1 VYQLAAYSA
10 SEGMDL
16 SDDLELRKEW
26 PLIERLRRG
35 DNRAAEEM
43 VREHAGWML
52 TVARNYVRDDALA
65 EDCVQEAFFNAFR
78 KIGDFD
84 GRCALKSWLH
94 RIVVNAALTKLR
106 SLKRDNNHS
115 IEEFMP
121 EFDENGCRIEP
132 HWYTSDMMTPAD
144 ILERNDLR
152 AFVISKI
159 DKLPEQYRVV
169 VLLKDIEELS
179 TAEVA
184 AMLNVD
190 EGNVRVRLHRARS
203 ALKKLIEPLLRKDF
217 QE

>member
-1 VYQLAAYSA
+1 VQQLAVYSGSKRTA
-10 SEGMDL
+10 L
-16 SDDLELRKEW
+16 SDDLELREEW
-26 PLIERLRRG
+26 TLIVRLREG
-35 DNRAAEEM
+35 DNRAAEKI

-65 EDCVQEAFFNAFR
+65 EDCVQEAFLNAFR
-78 KIGDFD
+78 TIGDFD
-84 GRCALKSWLH
+84 GRSALKSWLH

-115 IEEFMP
+115 IEELLP

-152 AFVISKI
+152 DFIISKI

-179 TAEVA
+179 TTEVA
-184 AMLNVD
+184 AMLDVD
-190 EGNVRVRLHRARS
+190 EGNVRVRLHRARA